1 MVQRSLASDVR
12 SARCAMHEFI
22 KATTFLFVLLNPF
35 LLSIYLLDLLH
46 QLPLR
51 RFATVVAR
59 GGLIAS
65 AVFVLFALTGDRV
78 FNDVLQVRF
87 AAFLIFG
94 GLIFLVVGLRFVFG
108 GPSTLAELRGDP
120 KYLEG
125 SVAMPF
131 LIGPGTVSASI
142 FAGLRQEAL
151 PAIGSVVLAT
161 FLALAS
167 LVAFKVLYDYLAHR
181 HEAIV
186 QRYVESVGRIMALV
200 IGSIAVEMILQ
211 GVEAWLALKIE
222 APG

>member
-1 MVQRSLASDVR
+1 MD
-12 SARCAMHEFI
+12 EFI

-78 FNDVLQVRF
+78 FSDVLQVRF

-108 GPSTLAELRGDP
+108 GPNTLAELRGDP

-151 PAIGSVVLAT
+151 PAVGSVVLAT

-211 GVEAWLALKIE
+211 GVEAWLALKVE